1 MWQNYETI
9 QCDSTETTRQQG
21 AINSSNMPFS
31 SSSPQKPKSK
41 HDKPGMVKEGPNGMN
56 TAGKKKLGS
65 QLKEQSKTTV
75 K

>member
-9 QCDSTETTRQQG
+9 QCDSTETTRQQV

-31 SSSPQKPKSK
+31 PSSPQKPKSK
-41 HDKPGMVKEGPNGMN
+41 HDKPGMVKEGPNRMN

-65 QLKEQSKTTV
+65 QLKGQSKTTV